1 MRRIIK
7 EKDDI
12 KVSIFSGGR
21 LVRVFIDSGYRNIAM
36 VIADCGRIANGCYH
50 IHHIEVVNMDNIIT
64 NADGVKVKVR
74 VYDFGDEVA
83 DRYTIVYVNKNIK
96 DGYGVVYYPVF
107 SCSEDPFHPL
117 GVGMYA
123 GDYYPHRSHMY
134 NFGKRVKDID
144 SLPKKVIEFIKYITR

>member
-1 MRRIIK
+1 MNEI
-7 EKDDI
+7 E
-12 KVSIFSGGR
+12 
-21 LVRVFIDSGYRNIAM
+21 LVRLQDEALSYLR
-36 VIADCGRIANGCYH
+36 
-50 IHHIEVVNMDNIIT
+50 DNIT
-64 NADGVKVKVR
+64 
-74 VYDFGDEVA
+74 
-83 DRYTIVYVNKNIK
+83 K

>member
-1 MRRIIK
+1 MRARRTVKGRDIVEILVFGYDRTLIK
-7 EKDDI
+7 SI
-12 KVSIFSGGR
+12 K
-21 LVRVFIDSGYRNIAM
+21 DSGFRSM
-36 VIADCGRIANGCYH
+36 SDVISYAN
-50 IHHIEVVNMDNIIT
+50 N
-64 NADGVKVKVR
+64 KVR

-144 SLPKKVIEFIKYITR
+144 SLPKKVIEFIKYITQ

>member
-1 MRRIIK
+1 MRARRTVKERDIVKILVFGYDRMLIK
-7 EKDDI
+7 SIKDSEFRSMSD
-12 KVSIFSGGR
+12 
-21 LVRVFIDSGYRNIAM
+21 
-36 VIADCGRIANGCYH
+36 VIS
-50 IHHIEVVNMDNIIT
+50 
-64 NADGVKVKVR
+64 
-74 VYDFGDEVA
+74 
-83 DRYTIVYVNKNIK
+83 KNIK

>member
-12 KVSIFSGGR
+12 KVSIFNGCR
-21 LVRVFIDSGYRNIAM
+21 LAHVFIDSGYRNIAM

>member
-1 MRRIIK
+1 MNN
-7 EKDDI
+7 
-12 KVSIFSGGR
+12 V
-21 LVRVFIDSGYRNIAM
+21 
-36 VIADCGRIANGCYH
+36 
-50 IHHIEVVNMDNIIT
+50 IT
-64 NADGVKVKVR
+64 NANGVKVKVR
-74 VYDFGDEVA
+74 VYDIGDGEI
-83 DRYTIVYVNKNIK
+83 DRYTIICVSDKGK
-96 DGYGVVYYPVF
+96 DSNGLVYYPVF

>member
-12 KVSIFSGGR
+12 KVSIFSGDR
-21 LVRVFIDSGYRNIAM
+21 LARVFIDSGYSNIAM

-50 IHHIEVVNMDNIIT
+50 IHHIEVVNMDR
-64 NADGVKVKVR
+64 GW
-74 VYDFGDEVA
+74 Y
-83 DRYTIVYVNKNIK
+83 
-96 DGYGVVYYPVF
+96 
-107 SCSEDPFHPL
+107 PL

>member
-21 LVRVFIDSGYRNIAM
+21 LVRVFMDSGYRNIAM

-50 IHHIEVVNMDNIIT
+50 IHHIEVVYMDNIIT
-64 NADGVKVKVR
+64 NVDGVKVKVR

-134 NFGKRVKDID
+134 NFGKRVKDMN
-144 SLPKKVIEFIKYITR
+144 L

>member
-1 MRRIIK
+1 MVWYIHLIWK
-7 EKDDI
+7 E
-12 KVSIFSGGR
+12 
-21 LVRVFIDSGYRNIAM
+21 
-36 VIADCGRIANGCYH
+36 
-50 IHHIEVVNMDNIIT
+50 
-64 NADGVKVKVR
+64 
-74 VYDFGDEVA
+74 

>member
-1 MRRIIK
+1 MRIRRTVKERDIVKVWVFGYDRKLIK
-7 EKDDI
+7 
-12 KVSIFSGGR
+12 SAA
-21 LVRVFIDSGYRNIAM
+21 DSGFRNKS
-36 VIADCGRIANGCYH
+36 
-50 IHHIEVVNMDNIIT
+50 E
-64 NADGVKVKVR
+64 
-74 VYDFGDEVA
+74 
-83 DRYTIVYVNKNIK
+83 
-96 DGYGVVYYPVF
+96 VF

>member
-12 KVSIFSGGR
+12 KVSIFSVGR

-50 IHHIEVVNMDNIIT
+50 IHHIEVVNMDRGWY
-64 NADGVKVKVR
+64 GVKVKVR

>member
-1 MRRIIK
+1 
-7 EKDDI
+7 
-12 KVSIFSGGR
+12 
-21 LVRVFIDSGYRNIAM
+21 
-36 VIADCGRIANGCYH
+36 
-50 IHHIEVVNMDNIIT
+50 MDNIIT
-64 NADGVKVKVR
+64 NMDGVKVKVR

-83 DRYTIVYVNKNIK
+83 DRYTIVCVNKNIK
-96 DGYGVVYYPVF
+96 DCYGMVYYPVF

-144 SLPKKVIEFIKYITR
+144 SLPKKVIEFIKDITRW